1 MDFNK
6 AVEVIRKRLIA
17 AGKPSMIPTA
27 IGRLKNKMKART
39 EAAVAEPDL
48 AYLEGADR
56 EGYLHDMD
64 IAQKWADL
72 NRTTIAA
79 RICEKMGWLGLIDD
93 SWTTE
98 HNYIASDNII
108 RKSAISAKKGQK
120 VLIPLN
126 MRDGSIIGIGKGND
140 DWNQSAPHGAG
151 RRMSRAKARAEVDMK
166 AYEDSMKGIF
176 TTSVSRA
183 TIDEA
188 PQAYKPS
195 KNIIAQIADTVDVVE
210 VIKPVYNF
218 KAAE

>member
-6 AVEVIRKRLIA
+6 AVEVIRERLIA

-27 IGRLKNKMKART
+27 IGRLKAKMKARAD
-39 EAAVAEPDL
+39 AAVAEPDL
-48 AYLEGADR
+48 AYLDGADR
-56 EGYLHDMD
+56 DGYLHDMD

-72 NRTTIAA
+72 NRHSIAA
-79 RICEKMGWLGLIDD
+79 AICEQMGWLGLIDD

>member
-1 MDFNK
+1 M
-6 AVEVIRKRLIA
+6 
-17 AGKPSMIPTA
+17 T
-27 IGRLKNKMKART
+27 
-39 EAAVAEPDL
+39 
-48 AYLEGADR
+48 
-56 EGYLHDMD
+56 
-64 IAQKWADL
+64 
-72 NRTTIAA
+72 
-79 RICEKMGWLGLIDD
+79 
-93 SWTTE
+93 WTTE

>member
-1 MDFNK
+1 MNFNE
-6 AVEVIRKRLIA
+6 AVEKIRERLIA
-17 AGKPSMIPTA
+17 KHRASMIPTA
-27 IGRLKNKMKART
+27 IGRLKAALKAKAD
-39 EAAVAEPDL
+39 AAVSDPDL

-79 RICEKMGWLGLIDD
+79 RICEKMDWLGLIDD

-140 DWNQSAPHGAG
+140 DWNCSAPHGAG
-151 RRMSRAKARAEVDMK
+151 RRMSRTKARASIKLEDFK
-166 AYEDSMKGIF
+166 ASMSGIF
-176 TTSVSRA
+176 TTSVGA
-183 TIDEA
+183 GTIDEA
-188 PQAYKPS
+188 PSAYKSS
-195 KNIIAQIADTVDVVE
+195 KKIIEQIADTVE
-210 VIKPVYNF
+210 ILEIIKPVYNF
-218 KAAE
+218 KASE